1 MTGLSHCVL
10 CGAASSRPVW
20 TVDKAPLYPFRPA
33 ERVGSDFGFGKL
45 AIVECDRCGHLY
57 NAAFDAGGAD
67 DLYSS
72 FVLTNQPVSPS
83 MLKAVETVAE
93 TILRHAK
100 PRPSVLEIGGGGGA
114 LSLQLAR
121 DASEVHLVE
130 PSRAVTPDRFAG
142 TGVTLHNTMFPAASL
157 GRRKFDIVACRQVIE
172 HVPEP
177 APFLAAL
184 RAQLSDDGLA
194 YLELPSAEYIRQ
206 HRSIVD
212 FHYPHVHY
220 YRRSEMTALLL
231 RAGFTVLEI
240 IDIKDGHDMA
250 FLLGASTP
258 SDGASLPL
266 SPDDGLSDA
275 LMTDRRRGAE
285 RLAGMAAPIAL
296 YGANAYSQALLGLYP
311 DVRIFGGIFDD
322 TPSYATKSAY
332 GPHID
337 LAIEQ
342 PSAEKL
348 RRYAAILVTAY
359 LHDRPIAEKIRTMGY
374 SGPIY
379 TVRANSAIE
388 QPAMVSSLF
397 Q

>member
-10 CGAASSRPVW
+10 CGAADARPVW
-20 TVDKAPLYPFRPA
+20 SVDKAPLYPFRPVEKA
-33 ERVGSDFGFGKL
+33 GSDFGFGRL
-45 AIVECDRCGHLY
+45 AIVECERCGHLY
-57 NAAFDAGGAD
+57 NAAFDAEGAD

-93 TILRHAK
+93 TILHHAK

-130 PSRAVTPDRFAG
+130 PSRAVTAERFAG
-142 TGVTLHNTMFPAASL
+142 SGVTFHNTMFPAASL
-157 GRRKFDIVACRQVIE
+157 GLRTFDVVACRQVIE

-184 RAQLSDDGLA
+184 RAQLSDDGIA

-220 YRRSEMTALLL
+220 YRRSEMTALLR
-231 RAGFTVLEI
+231 RAGFAILDV

-250 FLLGASTP
+250 FLLAAAAPADT
-258 SDGASLPL
+258 DSLPQ
-266 SPDDGLSDA
+266 PPGDGLTDA
-275 LMTDRRRGAE
+275 LMAGHRHGAE

-311 DVRIFGGIFDD
+311 DLALFGGIFDD
-322 TPSYATKSAY
+322 TPSYAAKSAY
-332 GPHID
+332 GPRID
-337 LAIEQ
+337 LPIEQ

-348 RRYAAILVTAY
+348 GRYAAILITAY
-359 LHDRPIAEKIRTMGY
+359 LHDVPIAEKIRTMGY
-374 SGPIY
+374 SGPIH
-379 TVRANSAIE
+379 TVRANSAIS
-388 QPAMVSSLF
+388 QPAIVPSLF
-397 Q
+397 R